1 MTEKLRIDRVGHRG
15 DGVSLAGGESLF
27 VPYTL
32 PGETVEAGPVAGHPE
47 RRHLTRI
54 EQPSPDRIDPFCRYF
69 AICGGCAI
77 QHWQPEAY
85 RVWKR
90 SVVVETLEHAG
101 VGCEVAP
108 LVDAHGA
115 GRRRITLHARRGD
128 DGVLRTGFAEAA
140 SHAIVA
146 IEHCPILD
154 PGLRGALDAARALA
168 EALKPANKPLDI
180 QITAAGNGL
189 DVDVRGSG
197 PLGSA
202 LIATLSALAQQ
213 HGLARLTRHGE
224 LVLMREPP
232 TIEIGSARVMLPPG
246 SFLQAT
252 IAGEETLAALVAAHC
267 RKAKHIADLFC
278 GVGPFALRLAAKARV
293 SAFDSDAGAVTAL
306 QKAATSASGLKPIKA
321 ETRDLFR
328 RPLMPQELR
337 DFDTVVFDP
346 PRQGAQAQ
354 VKQLA
359 ASKVATVIAVSC
371 NAATF
376 ARDARALI
384 DGGFAIESVTPVDQF
399 RHTPH
404 VELVARFSR

>member
-1 MTEKLRIDRVGHRG
+1 MAERLRIDHVGHRG
-15 DGVSLAGGESLF
+15 DGVSFAGGESLF

-32 PGETVEAGPVAGHPE
+32 PGETVEAESVSGHPD
-47 RRHLTRI
+47 RRQLTRI
-54 EQPSPDRIDPFCRYF
+54 EQASPERIEPFCRYF

-85 RVWKR
+85 RSWKR

-101 VGCEVAP
+101 IACEVAP

-128 DGVLRTGFAEAA
+128 DGVLRTGFAAAA

-146 IEHCPILD
+146 IEDCPILD

-197 PLGSA
+197 PLGPA
-202 LIATLSALAQQ
+202 LIATLSTLAQQ

-232 TIEIGSARVMLPPG
+232 AIQIGSARVTLPPG

-252 IAGEETLAALVAAHC
+252 IAGEETLAALVLAHC

-306 QKAATSASGLKPIKA
+306 AKAATSASGLKPIKA

-337 DFDTVVFDP
+337 DYDAVVFDP
-346 PRQGAQAQ
+346 PRQGGQA
-354 VKQLA
+354 VATQLA
-359 ASKVATVIAVSC
+359 ASKVPVVIAVSC
-371 NAATF
+371 NPATF
-376 ARDARALI
+376 ARDARILV
-384 DGGFAIESVTPVDQF
+384 DGGYRMESVTPVDQF
-399 RHTPH
+399 KYTAH
-404 VELVARFSR
+404 VELVARFTR

>member
-1 MTEKLRIDRVGHRG
+1 LLIDHVGHRG
-15 DGVSLAGGESLF
+15 DGVSFSGGESLF

-32 PGETVEAGPVAGHPE
+32 AGETVEVARVEGHSD
-47 RRHLTRI
+47 RRQLTRI
-54 EQPSPDRIDPFCRYF
+54 EQPSPERIAPFCQYF
-69 AICGGCAI
+69 GACGGCAI

-85 RVWKR
+85 RAWKR
-90 SVVVETLEHAG
+90 AIVVETLEHAG
-101 VGCEVAP
+101 VKCEVAP

-128 DGVLRTGFAEAA
+128 DGELRIGFAVAN

-146 IEHCPILD
+146 IDACPILD
-154 PGLRGALDAARALA
+154 PGLRGALDTARALA
-168 EALKPANKPLDI
+168 EPLKAAGKPLDI
-180 QITAAGNGL
+180 QITAASNGL

-197 PLGSA
+197 PLTSA
-202 LIATLSALAQQ
+202 DIATLSAIAQQ

-224 LVLMREPP
+224 LVLMRHPP
-232 TIEIGSARVMLPPG
+232 TIEIAAARVTLPPG

-252 IAGEETLAALVAAHC
+252 VAGEETLAALVAAHC
-267 RKAKHIADLFC
+267 KRAKHIADLFC
-278 GVGPFALRLAAKARV
+278 GVGPFALRLAAKAKV

-306 QKAATSASGLKPIKA
+306 QKAATSASGLKPVRC

-337 DFDTVVFDP
+337 DYDTVVFDP

-354 VKQLA
+354 VRQLA
-359 ASKVATVIAVSC
+359 ASKIPTVIAVSC

-376 ARDARALI
+376 ARDARTLI
-384 DGGFAIESVTPVDQF
+384 DGGYRIEGVTPVDQF